1 MPRHLGFNS
10 PVNTQR
16 FPKIPK
22 KIPKGTSSPS
32 PTDCKK
38 RNFKQDE
45 GVCKGNFPKSIP
57 PNSHPFLAMQRHL
70 SLNSAITTQRFPKIP
85 KKIPKGTSSP
95 FRMNCQ
101 KGISKIMTECAKG
114 ISPNQ
119 FPRIPIHFWQCQG
132 IWVLIPQ

>member
-10 PVNTQR
+10 PINTQGYL
-16 FPKIPK
+16 IT
-22 KIPKGTSSPS
+22 ISNGLWI
-32 PTDCKK
+32 

-57 PNSHPFLAMQRHL
+57 PNSHPFLPMPRNL
-70 SLNSAITTQRFPKIP
+70 GFNSAINTQRFPKIP
-85 KKIPKGTSSP
+85 RKIPKGTSSP
-95 FRMNCQ
+95 SPMDCE
-101 KGISKIMTECAKG
+101 KGISNKMRESAKG

-119 FPRIPIHFWQCQG
+119 FPRIPNHFWQCQG